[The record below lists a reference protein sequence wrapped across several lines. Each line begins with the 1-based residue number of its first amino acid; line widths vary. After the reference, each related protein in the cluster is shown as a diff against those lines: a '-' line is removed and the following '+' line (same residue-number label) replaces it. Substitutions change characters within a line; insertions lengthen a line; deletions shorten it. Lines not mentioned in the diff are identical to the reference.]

1 MSRRPGDPLK
11 KTFMPKRFDGN
22 GVVWFQCS
30 ETAYYRMKMF
40 AMPAPNEYEQMGSG
54 YTFFTRPPNGMG
66 ADSVRYRVV
75 WPALPG
81 DTGTWLPTTSFTLS
95 GNHCNETLFVLA
107 AYLRSAGVQFVKLA
121 NKHGNGF
128 KDSRLF
134 GGY

>member
-1 MSRRPGDPLK
+1 MSRKAGDRLK
-11 KTFMPKRFDGN
+11 KTMMPKRFDGK

-30 ETAYYRMKMF
+30 ETAFYRMQMF
-40 AMPAPNEYEQMGSG
+40 GMPAPDDYGEVEGTYIYIQ
-54 YTFFTRPPNGMG
+54 RPPKGMG

-107 AYLRSAGVQFVKLA
+107 EYMRGSGVQFVKLA

>member
-1 MSRRPGDPLK
+1 MSRRPGEYLRR
-11 KTFMPKRFDGN
+11 TVLPKRFDGL
-22 GVVWFQCS
+22 GTVRFQCS
-30 ETAYYRMKMF
+30 DGAFERMKMGSIPPPTDF
-40 AMPAPNEYEQMGSG
+40 GTPLGEYIA
-54 YTFFTRPPNGMG
+54 FTRPPNSMG